1 MRRIAQATS
10 WILLFSIAA
19 LSVVPPDLRPV
30 TILPHDMEHAALYF
44 LAGCAF
50 GLVYADHFVTTLVG
64 LSAFTLVSG
73 RFRNS
78 CGIGWRRGVSAALS
92 LSSHATSGQKHSTCV
107 NPSAANSSKVNS
119 WGAALLAAWFF
130 QPTAAQAGNAE
141 RPKLIPAPPMPW
153 MRPRPMGGILHF
165 HHDRSLE

>member
-44 LAGCAF
+44 LAGCEF

-64 LSAFTLVSG
+64 LSAFNLVMEVIQLWIPG
-73 RFRNS
+73 R
-78 CGIGWRRGVSAALS
+78 
-92 LSSHATSGQKHSTCV
+92 HARMSDFLVDAFAIAVGLV
-107 NPSAANSSKVNS
+107 G
-119 WGAALLAAWFF
+119 GAALARRLA
-130 QPTAAQAGNAE
+130 
-141 RPKLIPAPPMPW
+141 
-153 MRPRPMGGILHF
+153 
-165 HHDRSLE
+165 